1 MTLRVLGLVVG
12 LVVGLVA
19 APAQADI
26 IIQSSDVGACKS
38 AAEGARCESRE
49 ADGTCQPSTC
59 SRRDYAKGPPGE
71 MVEYACLRCMAVAK
85 PSPAPAPT
93 PTATTPPAPTPVAA
107 TPATPARPAA
117 PAATPRPAAK
127 GTGCQVGGGPLGLVL
142 VGALLLA
149 LARRTRRV

>member
-26 IIQSSDVGACKS
+26 IIQSSDEGACKS

-71 MVEYACLRCMAVAK
+71 MVEYACLRCLPVAT
-85 PSPAPAPT
+85 PAPAAT
-93 PTATTPPAPTPVAA
+93 PAATTPPTTTPAAA
-107 TPATPARPAA
+107 TPATPARPATA